1 MSLLNKIC
9 SICILCLEDFYMKIE
24 NNVFGK
30 SQDYSTAM
38 PRQKKTSTSRKVGDR
53 HMHVEGNMCHTVFD
67 KQDE

>member
-38 PRQKKTSTSRKVGDR
+38 PRQKKRQR
-53 HMHVEGNMCHTVFD
+53 AER
-67 KQDE
+67 